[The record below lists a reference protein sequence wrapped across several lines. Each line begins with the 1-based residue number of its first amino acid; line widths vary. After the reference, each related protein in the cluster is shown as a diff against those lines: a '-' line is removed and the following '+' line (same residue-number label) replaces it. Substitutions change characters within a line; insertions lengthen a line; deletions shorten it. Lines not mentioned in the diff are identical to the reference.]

1 MNLKLEKILLLILFF
16 GVFNTINAS
25 NVKWKYDF
33 DKAHQESIKQKK
45 HLMVLLIKKDSIVG
59 KETLMSSFMNQPYI
73 DKINE
78 KFISILVI
86 KGQKH
91 SYPIELLYTFTYP
104 SLFFLDE
111 YELFS
116 CEPIRGDITPQRI
129 ISKLNQ
135 CQ

>member
-25 NVKWKYDF
+25 HVKWKYDF

-45 HLMVLLIKKDSIVG
+45 YLMVLLIKKDSIVG
-59 KETLMSSFMNQPYI
+59 KETLISSFMNQPYI

-86 KGQKH
+86 KDQKH

-104 SLFFLDE
+104 SLFFLNE